1 MSEQKDH
8 LPLIGVG
15 PICVAPIIAVTAVS
29 IILIRLKIIP
39 STGIGFEPVFRIAG
53 VTLIAAGIY
62 LWCSA
67 VFFSRIDTKIK
78 TNTLVTDGIYAHVRN
93 PIYSAFLFV
102 CSGILLAAC
111 NLYVLILLPV
121 FWLYM
126 TVFIKCTEE
135 KWLLN
140 LYGKEFE
147 DYCKRVHRYIPSIRI
162 RRFI

>member
-1 MSEQKDH
+1 MSEQKSH

-15 PICVAPIIAVTAVS
+15 PLCVVPIIALTAAS

-39 STGIGFEPVFRIAG
+39 STVISFEPVFRIVG
-53 VTLIAAGIY
+53 ITLIAVGVY
-62 LWCSA
+62 FWCSA
-67 VFFSRIDTKIK
+67 VFFSKIDSKIK
-78 TNTLVTDGIYAHVRN
+78 ANTLVTDGIYAHVRN

-102 CSGILLAAC
+102 CSGVLLAVC

-126 TVFIKCTEE
+126 TVFIKFTEE
-135 KWLLN
+135 KWLLS

-147 DYCKRVHRYIPSIRI
+147 DYCKKVNRYIPGKL
-162 RRFI
+162 